1 MQPANKGVDVEGYE
15 VVTNDEHKVGRVVA
29 VSGDMIVVEHGSIL
43 KRRNALP
50 RELVHVDDDARV
62 VRATISKDV
71 FSDSP
76 KVEGDRVDT
85 RAVASYYGLAR
96 GFDAPST
103 QGYGDVVPDETARS
117 AEEDAQR
124 LDVGAPTQERAS
136 IRAKMSDAEGAL
148 DRGSS
153 PSPGVTGGDRFAD
166 APPGRD

>member
-50 RELVHVDDDARV
+50 RELAHVDDDARV
-62 VRATISKDV
+62 VRATVSKDV
-71 FSDSP
+71 FADSP
-76 KVEGDRVDT
+76 KVDGDRVDT
-85 RAVASYYGLAR
+85 RAAASYYGLAR

-103 QGYGDVVPDETARS
+103 QGYGDVLPDETARS

-124 LDVGAPTQERAS
+124 LDVGAPTEERARV
-136 IRAKMSDAEGAL
+136 RARLSNAEGAL
-148 DRGSS
+148 DRGS
-153 PSPGVTGGDRFAD
+153 SPGVTGGDRFAD